1 MCIPLSRDVS
11 NVFYSFIQCG
21 KGDKTR
27 NIGINYIDIVDPYN
41 SSDRGNC
48 RNKIKLKT
56 RGRRSCW
63 LSTLDHNKRD
73 LIS

>member
-1 MCIPLSRDVS
+1 MCVPLSGDVS
-11 NVFYSFIQCG
+11 NIFFSFIQCV

-27 NIGINYIDIVDPYN
+27 NVVDPYN
-41 SSDRGNC
+41 SSERINY

-63 LSTLDHNKRD
+63 LSTLDHNKRG
-73 LIS
+73 LISKNI